1 MCSKPF
7 YLHVILENSESYMKK
22 WKVRLMSKQESLKF
36 LQGLID
42 EVENWTKE
50 DIERGRK
57 LMEKMKKEEPKEVE
71 NSDGY
76 WEFIMPD
83 GKEVK

>member
-1 MCSKPF
+1 
-7 YLHVILENSESYMKK
+7 
-22 WKVRLMSKQESLKF
+22 MSKQESLKF

-57 LMEKMKKEEPKEVE
+57 LMEKIYKEEPKEVE

-76 WEFIMPD
+76 WE
-83 GKEVK
+83 VK

>member
-1 MCSKPF
+1 
-7 YLHVILENSESYMKK
+7 
-22 WKVRLMSKQESLKF
+22 MSKQESLKF

-42 EVENWTKE
+42 EVEDWTKE
-50 DIERGRK
+50 DIGRGRK

-83 GKEVK
+83 GKGVK

>member
-1 MCSKPF
+1 MIF
-7 YLHVILENSESYMKK
+7 ENLESFMKK

-50 DIERGRK
+50 DIERSRK
-57 LMEKMKKEEPKEVE
+57 LMEKMEKEEPKEVE

-83 GKEVK
+83 GKGVK

>member
-1 MCSKPF
+1 
-7 YLHVILENSESYMKK
+7 
-22 WKVRLMSKQESLKF
+22 MSKQESLKF

-57 LMEKMKKEEPKEVE
+57 LMEKIYKEERKEVE

-83 GKEVK
+83 GKVVK

>member
-1 MCSKPF
+1 MVVVQRIF
-7 YLHVILENSESYMKK
+7 ENLESYMKK
-22 WKVRLMSKQESLKF
+22 WKIKLMSKQESLKF

-50 DIERGRK
+50 DIERSRK
-57 LMEKMKKEEPKEVE
+57 LMEKMEKEEPKEVE

-83 GKEVK
+83 GKGVK

>member
-1 MCSKPF
+1 MIF
-7 YLHVILENSESYMKK
+7 ENSESYMKK

-57 LMEKMKKEEPKEVE
+57 LMEKIYKEEPKEVE

-83 GKEVK
+83 GKVVK

>member
-1 MCSKPF
+1 
-7 YLHVILENSESYMKK
+7 MKK
-22 WKVRLMSKQESLKF
+22 WKVRLMSKQDSLKF

-50 DIERGRK
+50 DIERSQK
-57 LMEKMKKEEPKEVE
+57 LMEKMEKEEPKEVE

-83 GKEVK
+83 GKGVK

>member
-1 MCSKPF
+1 M
-7 YLHVILENSESYMKK
+7 N
-22 WKVRLMSKQESLKF
+22 KQESLKF

-50 DIERGRK
+50 DIERSRK
-57 LMEKMKKEEPKEVE
+57 LMEKMEKEVE

-83 GKEVK
+83 GKGVK

>member
-1 MCSKPF
+1 MT
-7 YLHVILENSESYMKK
+7 
-22 WKVRLMSKQESLKF
+22 KQESLKF
-36 LQGLID
+36 LQSLID

-50 DIERGRK
+50 DIERSQK
-57 LMEKMKKEEPKEVE
+57 LMEKIDKEEPKEVE

-83 GKEVK
+83 GKGVK

>member
-1 MCSKPF
+1 MIF
-7 YLHVILENSESYMKK
+7 ENSESYMKK
-22 WKVRLMSKQESLKF
+22 WKVRLMTKQESLKF
-36 LQGLID
+36 LQSLID

-50 DIERGRK
+50 DIERGQK
-57 LMEKMKKEEPKEVE
+57 LMEKIKKEEPKEVE

-83 GKEVK
+83 GKGVK

>member
-1 MCSKPF
+1 
-7 YLHVILENSESYMKK
+7 
-22 WKVRLMSKQESLKF
+22 MSKQESLKF

-57 LMEKMKKEEPKEVE
+57 LMEKMKKEVE

-83 GKEVK
+83 GKGVK

>member
-1 MCSKPF
+1 M
-7 YLHVILENSESYMKK
+7 ILENLESFMKK
-22 WKVRLMSKQESLKF
+22 WKVRLMSKQDSLKF

-50 DIERGRK
+50 DIERSQK
-57 LMEKMKKEEPKEVE
+57 LMEKMEKEEPKEVE

-83 GKEVK
+83 GKGVK

>member
-1 MCSKPF
+1 
-7 YLHVILENSESYMKK
+7 
-22 WKVRLMSKQESLKF
+22 MSKQESLKF

-50 DIERGRK
+50 DIERSRK
-57 LMEKMKKEEPKEVE
+57 LMEKIGKEEPKGVE

-83 GKEVK
+83 GKGVK

>member
-1 MCSKPF
+1 MT
-7 YLHVILENSESYMKK
+7 
-22 WKVRLMSKQESLKF
+22 KQESLKF
-36 LQGLID
+36 LQSLID

-57 LMEKMKKEEPKEVE
+57 LMEKIYKEEPKEVE

-83 GKEVK
+83 GKVVK

>member
-1 MCSKPF
+1 
-7 YLHVILENSESYMKK
+7 
-22 WKVRLMSKQESLKF
+22 MSKQESLKF

-83 GKEVK
+83 GKVVK

>member
-1 MCSKPF
+1 
-7 YLHVILENSESYMKK
+7 
-22 WKVRLMSKQESLKF
+22 MSKQESLKF

-76 WEFIMPD
+76 WVFIMPD
-83 GKEVK
+83 GKGVK

>member
-1 MCSKPF
+1 M
-7 YLHVILENSESYMKK
+7 
-22 WKVRLMSKQESLKF
+22 KF

-57 LMEKMKKEEPKEVE
+57 LMEKIYKEEPKEVE

-83 GKEVK
+83 GKVVK

>member
-1 MCSKPF
+1 M
-7 YLHVILENSESYMKK
+7 ILENLESFMKK
-22 WKVRLMSKQESLKF
+22 WKVRLMTKQESLKF
-36 LQGLID
+36 LQSLID

-50 DIERGRK
+50 DIERAQK
-57 LMEKMKKEEPKEVE
+57 LMEKIDKEEPKEVE

-83 GKEVK
+83 GKGVK

>member
-1 MCSKPF
+1 
-7 YLHVILENSESYMKK
+7 
-22 WKVRLMSKQESLKF
+22 MSKQESLKF

-83 GKEVK
+83 GKGVK

>member
-1 MCSKPF
+1 M
-7 YLHVILENSESYMKK
+7 ILENLESFMKK
-22 WKVRLMSKQESLKF
+22 WKVKLMSKQESLKF

-50 DIERGRK
+50 DIERSRK
-57 LMEKMKKEEPKEVE
+57 LMEKMEKEEPKEVE

-83 GKEVK
+83 GKGVK

>member
-1 MCSKPF
+1 MT
-7 YLHVILENSESYMKK
+7 
-22 WKVRLMSKQESLKF
+22 KQESLKF
-36 LQGLID
+36 LQSLIGETRNGL
-42 EVENWTKE
+42 TKE
-50 DIERGRK
+50 DIERGQK

-83 GKEVK
+83 GKTTL

>member
-1 MCSKPF
+1 M
-7 YLHVILENSESYMKK
+7 ILENLESFMKK
-22 WKVRLMSKQESLKF
+22 WKVRLMSKQDSLKF

-50 DIERGRK
+50 DIERSQK
-57 LMEKMKKEEPKEVE
+57 LMEKMEKEEPKEVE

-83 GKEVK
+83 GKVVK

>member
-1 MCSKPF
+1 
-7 YLHVILENSESYMKK
+7 
-22 WKVRLMSKQESLKF
+22 MSKQESLKF

-57 LMEKMKKEEPKEVE
+57 LMEKIYKEKPKEVE

-83 GKEVK
+83 GKVVDMAKKQNKNFKIFGVFLEYKNILLK

>member
-1 MCSKPF
+1 
-7 YLHVILENSESYMKK
+7 
-22 WKVRLMSKQESLKF
+22 MSKQESLKF

-83 GKEVK
+83 GKTTL

>member
-1 MCSKPF
+1 MIF
-7 YLHVILENSESYMKK
+7 ENSESYMKK

>member
-1 MCSKPF
+1 
-7 YLHVILENSESYMKK
+7 
-22 WKVRLMSKQESLKF
+22 MSKQESLKF

-57 LMEKMKKEEPKEVE
+57 LMEKMKKVEPKEVE

>member
-1 MCSKPF
+1 
-7 YLHVILENSESYMKK
+7 
-22 WKVRLMSKQESLKF
+22 MSKQESLKF

-50 DIERGRK
+50 DIERAQK
-57 LMEKMKKEEPKEVE
+57 LMEKIDKEEPKEVE
-71 NSDGY
+71 NRDGY

-83 GKEVK
+83 GKVVK

>member
-1 MCSKPF
+1 MIF
-7 YLHVILENSESYMKK
+7 ENLESFMKK
-22 WKVRLMSKQESLKF
+22 WKVRLMNKQDSLKF

-57 LMEKMKKEEPKEVE
+57 LMEKMEKEEPKEVE

-83 GKEVK
+83 GKGVK

>member
-1 MCSKPF
+1 MVVVRMIF
-7 YLHVILENSESYMKK
+7 ENSESYMKK